1 MKLFSIV
8 LSIFFSATFVHPQII
23 NGRFSTSLY
32 SFERIENQTASN
44 TYLRSVEL
52 LSLNVVQNNF
62 AIKTS
67 AGFEYELA
75 KNIEQNPRV
84 RFYTLFAEYKKL
96 FDVATLKLGRQPLI
110 FSFLGGSF
118 DGASIDLKIEKHKL
132 FLFFGATVPAYNK
145 LELIDKF
152 SDNSSF
158 GAKFSSTLTQHI
170 YTSLYFF
177 NKDFASESYTAT
189 RLDDNLM
196 PYTLLIEKDAN
207 QFKYLGGEILFSN
220 KNNLSAN
227 FKYEHDLNFKKTSKI
242 ELFGNSR
249 INENF
254 GVNLYVN
261 YRKPKVR
268 YNSYFSIF
276 KVETTKEIEAGIDY
290 SLNKNF
296 SLLGKYGIVQ
306 YSDDNSQRIAL
317 SLNSKIISLDLR
329 KTFGYAG
336 ELTGAALYSSNTYWD
351 GVITASLGVDYSKY
365 KLSEVSPENTAL
377 ALYIGVNYRPLRE
390 LSFDCIGQYV
400 QNKIYKNDSRIL
412 IKANYWFSTN
422 LGIL

>member
-1 MKLFSIV
+1 MKLIQIV
-8 LSIFFSATFVHPQII
+8 LMIFFASRLAHPQIL
-23 NGRFSTSLY
+23 NGRFSTSFY
-32 SFERIENQTASN
+32 SFERIENQTTSN

-52 LSLNVVQNNF
+52 LSLSVAQNNF

-75 KNIEQNPRV
+75 KDIEQNPRV
-84 RFYTLFAEYKKL
+84 RFYSLFAEYKKL

-118 DGASIDLKIEKHKL
+118 DGASIDFKIEKHKL
-132 FLFFGATVPAYNK
+132 FLFYGAAIPAYNK

-158 GAKFSSTLTQHI
+158 GAKFSSALTEQI
-170 YTSLYFF
+170 YSSIYFF
-177 NKDFASESYTAT
+177 NKDFASEAYTAA

-196 PYTLLIEKDAN
+196 PYTLLIERDAN
-207 QFKYLGGEILFSN
+207 QFKYLGGEVFFSN

-242 ELFGNSR
+242 ELFGSSR
-249 INENF
+249 LNENF
-254 GVNLYVN
+254 GVNLYFN
-261 YRKPKVR
+261 YRKPKIR

-276 KVETTKEIEAGIDY
+276 KVETTKEIEAGVDY
-290 SLNKNF
+290 SLTKNF

-306 YSDDNSQRIAL
+306 YSDDNSQRI
-317 SLNSKIISLDLR
+317 SVSVNSKIVSLDLR

-351 GVITASLGVDYSKY
+351 GMLTASLGVDYSKY
-365 KLSEVSPENTAL
+365 KLSDVSPENNAL
-377 ALYIGVNYRPLRE
+377 ALYSGINYRPLRE